1 MRTARARSLAVSTV
15 AAFGLAA
22 CGSNSLSTSSSSTTG
37 KAAAGGSSSAPAA
50 PTKDEALAAKVPA
63 KVKAA
68 GKLVVGVDSTY
79 QPNEFLADDG
89 KTVQGMDVELLDAVA
104 AKLGLKTEW
113 QSAVFD
119 TILLGV
125 QSGKY
130 DVAMSSFTI
139 NPDRKKAVNMVS
151 YYNAGSLWV
160 TMKGNPKKI
169 DPKDVCGR
177 GVGVQ
182 KGTVQ
187 QDEMDAASKK
197 CTAAGKPAVNLVVDD
212 NQAKITTALT
222 SGKVDG
228 MIADSPVALWAIKQT
243 NGQLEQLGDIYDA
256 APYGVVVPLANKEF
270 AQAIADAFTQLQKSG
285 NYTAILTKWGGEKG
299 AINTFA
305 VNP

>member
-1 MRTARARSLAVSTV
+1 MRSARATVFAVVTV
-15 AAFGLAA
+15 ASLGLAA
-22 CGSNSLSTSSSSTTG
+22 CGSNSLSTSSSSTS
-37 KAAAGGSSSAPAA
+37 AASGSGGSSAPAA
-50 PTKDEALAAKVPA
+50 PTKDDALAAKVPD

-68 GKLVVGVDSTY
+68 GKLVIGVDSTY
-79 QPNEFLADDG
+79 APNEFLADDG

-113 QSAVFD
+113 QSAQFD

-139 NPDRKKAVNMVS
+139 NADRKKAVNMVS
-151 YYNAGSLWV
+151 YYNAGSLWA
-160 TMKGNPKKI
+160 TLKGNPKKV

-177 GVGVQ
+177 SIGVQ

-187 QDEMDAASKK
+187 QEEMDAATKT

-243 NGQLEQLGDIYDA
+243 NGQIEQLGEIYDA
-256 APYGVVVPLANKEF
+256 APYGVVVPLAQKDF
-270 AQAIADAFTQLQKSG
+270 AQAIADALGQLEKSG
-285 NYTAILTKWGGEKG
+285 NYKATLSKWGGEKG
-299 AINTFA
+299 AITTFT